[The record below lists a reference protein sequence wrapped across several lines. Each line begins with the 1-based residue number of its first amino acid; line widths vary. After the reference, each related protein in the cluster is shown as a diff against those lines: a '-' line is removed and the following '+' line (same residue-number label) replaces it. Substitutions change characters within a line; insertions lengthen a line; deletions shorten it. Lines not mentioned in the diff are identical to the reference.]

1 MPQKVRYKTL
11 AENDKI
17 PKIDPAEVELLIE
30 KFEQHKLSDQDKR
43 VITGLLRTLLYL
55 VGMLQDKK
63 ATLLRLR
70 EMIFGRKSEKRKKA
84 DPDSS
89 QDEEKKDA
97 AGDSDNGAAKDQA
110 GIEGD
115 EKSES
120 EACGAKRRGHGRI
133 PAAAYRGA
141 KKVYCRHSELSSG
154 SPCPDPKCRGKV
166 YPVIRP
172 HGFIQFTGS
181 PVINATHYVQEV
193 VKCASCNREYEAP
206 LPTGVKPQKFDET
219 ADAGIVIIRYLA
231 ATPGFRLSV
240 LQGMC
245 GIPLPISTIHERCEA
260 VAEVLLPIYKEM
272 EREAANAKILYG
284 DDTWLR
290 ILELMK
296 ENEAK
301 GKGERVGIQTTG
313 IVAARSD
320 GVKIALYLNGRRH
333 TGENVGRL
341 LKKRE
346 AWLGPVMRMGEA
358 LAANWSDDEE
368 SIECCCLTHARRKF
382 VDLEKVYPKPCG
394 YVLDRIAKIYEHE
407 AGAKEM
413 SDEDRLAYHQ
423 KQSLPIMSELK
434 EWMEQEFRE
443 KRVEPNSSLG
453 KAMAYFQNHYE
464 KLGQFCRV
472 AGAPLDNNV
481 AEQALKAPA
490 MIRKNSYFYKTS
502 NGACVAGIILSMLV
516 SCRLNRGNIWNYL
529 VGVLRNAAEVKRNP
543 RAFLP
548 WVYKGEGEEE
558 EEARAA

>member
-1 MPQKVRYKTL
+1 MWYKTL
-11 AENDKI
+11 AENDNI

-30 KFEQHKLSDQDKR
+30 KFEQNKLSDQDKR

-84 DPDSS
+84 DPESS
-89 QDEEKKDA
+89 HDEEKKDA
-97 AGDSDNGAAKDQA
+97 AGDTDIGVAKDQA
-110 GIEGD
+110 RIERN

-120 EACGAKRRGHGRI
+120 EESGVKRRGHGRI
-133 PAAAYRGA
+133 PASAYRGA
-141 KKVYCRHSELSSG
+141 KKVYCRHWELSSG
-154 SPCPDPKCRGKV
+154 SPCPAATCEGKV
-166 YPVIRP
+166 YPVKRP
-172 HGFIQFTGS
+172 HGFIQFTGA
-181 PVINATHYVQEV
+181 PMINATHYVQEV

-219 ADAGIVIIRYLA
+219 ADAGIVIIRYVA
-231 ATPGFRLSV
+231 ATPTYRLSG

-245 GIPLPISTIHERCEA
+245 GIPLPIATIHERCEA

-272 EREAANAKILYG
+272 EREAANARILYG

-290 ILELMK
+290 ILEMMK

-346 AWLGPVMRMGEA
+346 ARLGPIIRMGDA
-358 LAANWSDDEE
+358 LPANWSDDEE
-368 SIECCCLTHARRKF
+368 SIECYCLTHARRKF
-382 VDLEKVYPKPCG
+382 AEMEKVYPKSCG
-394 YVLDRIAKIYEHE
+394 YVLDRIAKIYERE
-407 AGAKEM
+407 GTSKEM
-413 SDEDRLAYHQ
+413 SDEERLAYHQ
-423 KQSLPIMSELK
+423 KWSLPIMLELK
-434 EWMEQEFRE
+434 EWTEQEFRE

-453 KAMAYFQNHYE
+453 KAMGYFQNHYE
-464 KLGQFCRV
+464 KLTQFCRV
-472 AGAPLDNNV
+472 AGAPIDNNV

-490 MIRKNSYFYKTS
+490 MIRKNSYFFKTS
-502 NGACVAGIILSMLV
+502 NGACVGGIILSVLV
-516 SCRLNRGNIWNYL
+516 SCRLNRRNTWNYL
-529 VGVLRNAAEVKRNP
+529 VWVLRNEAEVKRNP

-548 WVYKGEGEEE
+548 WVYKGEGEGEEE

>member
-1 MPQKVRYKTL
+1 
-11 AENDKI
+11 
-17 PKIDPAEVELLIE
+17 
-30 KFEQHKLSDQDKR
+30 
-43 VITGLLRTLLYL
+43 
-55 VGMLQDKK
+55 
-63 ATLLRLR
+63 
-70 EMIFGRKSEKRKKA
+70 MIFGRKSEKRKKA
-84 DPDSS
+84 DPESS

-97 AGDSDNGAAKDQA
+97 TGDTDNGAAKDQA
-110 GIEGD
+110 GIERN

-120 EACGAKRRGHGRI
+120 DAGGAKRRGHGRI
-133 PAAAYRGA
+133 PAAAYQGA

-154 SPCPDPKCRGKV
+154 SRCPDPKCEGKV

-206 LPTGVKPQKFDET
+206 LPIGVKPQKFDET
-219 ADAGIVIIRYLA
+219 ADAKIVIIRYVA
-231 ATPGFRLSV
+231 ATPAFRLSG

-272 EREAANAKILYG
+272 EREAANARILYG

-296 ENEAK
+296 ENETK

-313 IVAARSD
+313 IVAEKED

-346 AWLGPVMRMGEA
+346 ARLGPIIRMGDA
-358 LAANWSDDEE
+358 LPANWSDDEE
-368 SIECCCLTHARRKF
+368 SIECGCLTHARRKF
-382 VDLEKVYPKPCG
+382 AELEKIYPKSCG
-394 YVLDRIAKIYEHE
+394 YVLDRIGKIYEHE
-407 AGAKEM
+407 ASAKEM
-413 SDEDRLAYHQ
+413 SDEERLGYHQ
-423 KQSLPIMSELK
+423 KWSLPIMLELK

-464 KLGQFCRV
+464 KLRQFCHV
-472 AGAPLDNNV
+472 GGAPLDNNV

-502 NGACVAGIILSMLV
+502 NGACVAGIILSVLV

-529 VGVLRNAAEVKRNP
+529 VWVLRNAAEVKRNP

-548 WVYKGEGEEE
+548 WVYKEGEEE